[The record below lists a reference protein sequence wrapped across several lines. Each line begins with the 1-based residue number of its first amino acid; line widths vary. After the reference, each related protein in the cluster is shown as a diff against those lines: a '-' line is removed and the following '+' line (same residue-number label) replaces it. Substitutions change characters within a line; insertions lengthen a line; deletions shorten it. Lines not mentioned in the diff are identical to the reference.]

1 MGRAHLIF
9 TSQQPTL
16 SGVYWFR
23 KSDQETWG
31 LVTVMKSKTDQ
42 EWLVVYGDGRTAD
55 FLDNWKGDWAGPLP
69 TPVGYQSLEHI
80 DVHAI
85 EQD

>member
-1 MGRAHLIF
+1 
-9 TSQQPTL
+9 
-16 SGVYWFR
+16 
-23 KSDQETWG
+23 
-31 LVTVMKSKTDQ
+31 MKSKTDQ

-69 TPVGYQSLEHI
+69 TPVGYQALEHI